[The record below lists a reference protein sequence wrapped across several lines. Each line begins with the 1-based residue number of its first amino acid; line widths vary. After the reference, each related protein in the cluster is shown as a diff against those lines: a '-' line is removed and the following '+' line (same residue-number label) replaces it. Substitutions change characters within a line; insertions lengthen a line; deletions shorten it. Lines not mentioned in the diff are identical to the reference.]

1 MKVKNRRLCAAAS
14 AAMLTG
20 SLFGCAGNRQ
30 IVTEQHRQ
38 QTVISFSWWGND
50 PRNEYTIEAIRQFEV
65 LHPEIRVDVSYSEWS
80 GYEAR
85 SRVRMNSNTEAD
97 VMQINFDWLSTYSPD
112 GTGYYDLE
120 QHTDILD
127 LNSYT
132 AEQLEYGRRNGIL
145 NALPI
150 AMNTET
156 IYINQTIYE
165 TYGLDVPQ
173 TWDDLFAAAKVM
185 KPDGVY
191 PMAGAQKSIWLFLLA
206 YGEQTAGKTLL
217 REDGSLQFTAKDFQV
232 MLEMYR
238 DMVNEGVIPQPEY
251 FVRTELDN
259 GTYAGAVG
267 WVSDA
272 GNYFSARITL
282 GDRVVI
288 ANYTNLNPADSGKG
302 WYAKP
307 ATLYA
312 VSKDTEQPE
321 EAILLLN
328 YLVNSQEMALL
339 QGVEK
344 GIPLSAAAKGY
355 LEEEGMLDGIQNEAS
370 EKMEATEGMISMQ
383 PYLENASVIDAFSEA
398 CNQVLFD
405 KATPADAAKEFHAF
419 AAAAIK

>member
-1 MKVKNRRLCAAAS
+1 MKQNTRRLCAVFCAALL
-14 AAMLTG
+14 AAPLSGCGG
-20 SLFGCAGNRQ
+20 SQ
-30 IVTEQHRQ
+30 SVTEQHRQ
-38 QTVISFSWWGND
+38 QTVITFSWWGND
-50 PRNEYTIEAIRQFEV
+50 TRNEYTIEAIRQFEA

-97 VMQINFDWLSTYSPD
+97 VMQINFDWLSVYSPD
-112 GTGYYDLE
+112 GSGYYDLE
-120 QHTDILD
+120 QQTDILD
-127 LNSYT
+127 LSSYT
-132 AEQLEYGRRNGIL
+132 ASQLEYGRRNGVL

-165 TYGLDVPQ
+165 KYGLDVPQ
-173 TWDDLFAAAKVM
+173 TWDDLFAAAEVM
-185 KPDGVY
+185 KPDGIY
-191 PMAGAQKSIWLFLLA
+191 PIAGAQKSIWLFLLA

-217 REDGSLQFTAKDFQV
+217 KADGSLQFTAKDFQA

-238 DMVNEGVIPQPEY
+238 DMVNAGVIPQIEY
-251 FVRTELDN
+251 FVRTEIDN
-259 GTYAGAVG
+259 GVYAGAVG

-272 GNYFSARITL
+272 VNYFSARIAQ
-282 GDRVVI
+282 GDHVVI
-288 ANYTNLNPADSGKG
+288 ADYTNLDPAESGKG

-312 VSKDTEQPE
+312 VSRDTEQPE
-321 EAILLLN
+321 EALMLLD

-344 GIPLSAAAKGY
+344 GIPLSAVAKGY
-355 LEEEGMLDGIQNEAS
+355 LEAEGLLAGIQNEAS
-370 EKMEATEGMISMQ
+370 EKMESTEGMLSMQ
-383 PYLENASVIDAFSEA
+383 PYFENTSVIDAFSEC

-405 KATPADAAKEFHAF
+405 RAEPADAAKEFYDF
-419 AAAAIK
+419 AAAAVK